1 MGNIETPEV
10 RYKWGRYDSYQF
22 EENLSLV
29 FENVAYWKNNLFLLP
44 SGRAGK
50 QFIEEKIKLMN
61 EWLHDSPLKDIAL
74 KATMIMPSLLLQ
86 KPPQKSKSREHLKTL
101 ERGMELST
109 SGEILNL
116 LHELEMIQKD
126 LRSSNTPSTV
136 AEMSKKFTR
145 EMRNG
150 NVSNAMKL
158 LTDNMQNGILPLN
171 QKTLNQ
177 LKQKHPQGKGT
188 GLDVLLTDTPK
199 QVHPIKF
206 EAIDADLLKGA
217 AVRTR
222 GGAGPSGLDADWWR
236 KILITKQFGT
246 SSTDLCKA
254 IAEVIKKL
262 YTTDNLSPSLEPFL
276 GYRLLPLD
284 KNADLCPIDIGE
296 ILRWQVYC
304 VSYLERSNFISRFI
318 AGLCRT

>member
-1 MGNIETPEV
+1 MGNIKTPKV

-22 EENLSLV
+22 EENLSLA
-29 FENVAYWKNNLFLLP
+29 FEKVVHWKNNLFLLP
-44 SGRAGK
+44 SRCAGK
-50 QFIEEKIKLMN
+50 QVIEEKTKLMN

-101 ERGMELST
+101 ERRMDLST

-177 LKQKHPQGKGT
+177 LKQKHSQSKGA

-199 QVHPIKF
+199 QIHPIKF
-206 EAIDADLLKGA
+206 EAM
-217 AVRTR
+217 VT
-222 GGAGPSGLDADWWR
+222 
-236 KILITKQFGT
+236 
-246 SSTDLCKA
+246 
-254 IAEVIKKL
+254 
-262 YTTDNLSPSLEPFL
+262 
-276 GYRLLPLD
+276 
-284 KNADLCPIDIGE
+284 
-296 ILRWQVYC
+296 
-304 VSYLERSNFISRFI
+304 
-318 AGLCRT
+318 